1 MQPLKYST
9 QRDRWKQGYG
19 ACPDAWSKAD
29 SLVPSASL
37 RCWGKSRRSGFC
49 SGNSDAQGQQTQ
61 PDVACGAGQALVS
74 GSAETTG
81 RTSAL
86 CCAVVGRSG
95 YCSGNTDGGERDVVC
110 PAPRRLLSGGDKRKR
125 KGESPGAAV
134 SIETCCTVP
143 RRERFVGVGGGGGA
157 WLTNTTFYCGC
168 HNQKLVRRVYSS
180 FDNILGA
187 AMLFFLW
194 LGSLV
199 SALLAPLQTHLL
211 FNEGIQHTLELRRRE
226 VDILDEPTPPPPPRA
241 SHPRAG
247 GNGRPAQ
254 PQVDV
259 SRPASRTT
267 SPGRQLNVTRPASP
281 QRMTE
286 PEPEPEPQAAR

>member
-134 SIETCCTVP
+134 SVETCCTVP
-143 RRERFVGVGGGGGA
+143 RRAASG
-157 WLTNTTFYCGC
+157 
-168 HNQKLVRRVYSS
+168 SS
-180 FDNILGA
+180 SSA
-187 AMLFFLW
+187 AAA
-194 LGSLV
+194 GR
-199 SALLAPLQTHLL
+199 LAEAEVPEDADDDAPECETAA
-211 FNEGIQHTLELRRRE
+211 RE
-226 VDILDEPTPPPPPRA
+226 VVDEP
-241 SHPRAG
+241 G
-247 GNGRPAQ
+247 EE
-254 PQVDV
+254 
-259 SRPASRTT
+259 
-267 SPGRQLNVTRPASP
+267 PGEQERGEDYPDDDDA
-281 QRMTE
+281 E
-286 PEPEPEPQAAR
+286 G